1 MYLCTK
7 FYTAMKKI
15 LLLLLLYPFI
25 LFGQISDDFSDGDFS
40 QNPTWM
46 GTVDKFIVN
55 DKGQLQLNAETAGT
69 AWIATRVT
77 EYETMEWR
85 FWFREAFAPSGNNFT
100 DVWLCADNA
109 NLSQSAQGYFL
120 RFGEAGSSDAIEL
133 FCKDAEGERSVCR
146 GREGAIASSF
156 SVAIKAIC
164 DREGHWILLT
174 CYDDS
179 GAYILEAEGQDE
191 SLDRAG
197 WFGLC
202 ATYTASNAKKVYLDD
217 VFVGLHIPDKEP
229 PMLLSSKTLSP
240 SCLQLSFDE
249 ALLEVTALSPVHYSV
264 DHGMGY
270 PLTVSYGANAA
281 TILLG
286 YERNF
291 VTGIEYQLTVSRL
304 KDLWGNTMQFDV
316 TISFRLPDE
325 VDEGDVLINE
335 ILFNPISPG
344 VEYVELYNNT
354 NKTFDLSTLKLGVIK
369 ESFPNPPDTTL
380 KAICTNSRL
389 FMPQTYVLLST
400 NSEIVGQQ
408 YDCPTDNFVQMASF
422 PSYVNSGGT
431 ALLVDQDG
439 LLVDRMA
446 YSEEM
451 HFPLLNETKG
461 VALERISFE
470 HPSMD
475 ADNWHSAAESVHFGT
490 PGYENSMRQNA
501 GPSNDEIT
509 ISPDVFSPDGDGID
523 DVCFVNYRFDE
534 VGYTMN
540 TYIFN
545 VAGQLVRHLAK
556 GELVGQEGS
565 LIWNGTDNGGDRVPI
580 GVYVIVTEVFS
591 MQGKVKQFKNAAVVA
606 TR

>member
-1 MYLCTK
+1 M
-7 FYTAMKKI
+7 AMKKI
-15 LLLLLLYPFI
+15 LLLLLLYPFV
-25 LFGQISDDFSDGDFS
+25 LFGQVSDDFSDGDFT

-55 DKGQLQLNAETAGT
+55 DKGQLQLNAEAEGT
-69 AWIATRVT
+69 AWIATRMT

-85 FWFREAFAPSGNNFT
+85 FWLREAFAPSGNNFT

-109 NLSQSAQGYFL
+109 NLSQAAQGYFL
-120 RFGEAGSSDAIEL
+120 RFGEAGSNDAIEL
-133 FCKDAEGERSVCR
+133 FRKDAEGEHSVCR

-156 SVAIKAIC
+156 SVAVKAIC
-164 DREGHWILLT
+164 DREGHWLLLT

-179 GAYILEAEGQDE
+179 GAYILEAEGQDD
-191 SLDRAG
+191 SLGRSG

-202 ATYTASNAKKVYLDD
+202 ATYTASNANKVYLDE
-217 VFVGLHIPDKEP
+217 VFVGLHIPDREP
-229 PMLLSSKTLSP
+229 PMLLSYKTLDP
-240 SCLQLSFDE
+240 SHLQLSFNE
-249 ALLEVTALSPVHYSV
+249 ALQETTALAPEHYSV
-264 DHGMGY
+264 DYGMGY
-270 PLTVSYGANAA
+270 PLTVSFGANAA

-291 VTGIEYQLTVSRL
+291 VTGVEYQLTVSRL
-304 KDLWGNTMQFDV
+304 TDLWDNTMQFDV

-325 VDEGDVLINE
+325 VVEGDILINE

-344 VEYVELYNNT
+344 VDYVELYNNT
-354 NKTFDLSTLKLGVIK
+354 DKTFDLSTLRLGVVK

-380 KAICTNSRL
+380 KTICADSRM
-389 FMPQTYVLLST
+389 FFPQTYVLLST

-422 PSYVNSGGT
+422 PSYVNSGST

-439 LLVDRMA
+439 LLVDRMVYA
-446 YSEEM
+446 EEM
-451 HFPLLNETKG
+451 HYPLLKETKG

-470 HPSMD
+470 QPSMD
-475 ADNWHSAAESVHFGT
+475 ADNWHSAAEKVHFGT
-490 PGYENSMRQNA
+490 PGYENSMRQNP
-501 GPSNDEIT
+501 GPSNDEINIT
-509 ISPDVFSPDGDGID
+509 PDVFSPDGDGID

-534 VGYTMN
+534 AGYTMN

-556 GELVGQEGS
+556 SELVGQEGS
-565 LIWNGTDNGGDRVPI
+565 VIWNGNDNDGNRVPI
-580 GVYVIVTEVFS
+580 GVYVVVTEVFS
-591 MQGKVKQFKNAAVVA
+591 MKGKVKQFKNAAVVA